1 MVPCLI
7 ITMSVI
13 AGISIVLDMKLFTF
27 SEVLH
32 KSKVILLISLADWF
46 HYSPVTTIF
55 YDR

>member
-1 MVPCLI
+1 
-7 ITMSVI
+7 MSVI

-27 SEVLH
+27 SEALH